1 MKSEEVMKIFTR
13 GEKQPK
19 LFIIQYSLFIT
30 RIKDGNLMAKKKI
43 LLIYTGGTIGMK
55 KTSHGYTP
63 AQGFIEEALNSIPD
77 MSRADFPKWD
87 LYEMSPLLDSSN
99 MTVKEWNIIATVI
112 CKEYEN
118 YSGFVVLHGTDTMA
132 YTASALSFM
141 LSGLDKPVVLT
152 GSQIPLAEIRS
163 DGKDNLIASILIA
176 ADGVAREVCLYF
188 SGKLLRGNRAMKM
201 SADGLVAFDSPN
213 YPHLADVGISI
224 KYNTSVLLK
233 RKKRSSTQ
241 LRLVPFS
248 EVPIG
253 VIKVFPGIQFGLFE
267 QIMTEKL
274 SGIVLETFG
283 AGNIPCGGDELLP
296 IIKKAFN
303 SGTVITVCSQ
313 CPAGTVVLGAYE
325 TSSSLKAA
333 GAVSGRDMTTE
344 AAVAKL
350 YYLFSLGISKDEI
363 KRMME
368 INLFGELSDYT
379 ESEKE

>member
-1 MKSEEVMKIFTR
+1 MES
-13 GEKQPK
+13 
-19 LFIIQYSLFIT
+19 
-30 RIKDGNLMAKKKI
+30 KKVLI
-43 LLIYTGGTIGMK
+43 IYTGGTIGMK
-55 KTSHGYTP
+55 KTENGYTP
-63 AQGFIEEALNSIPD
+63 AAGFIEEALNSIPD
-77 MSRADFPKWD
+77 MSRPDFPTWD

-99 MTVKEWNIIATVI
+99 MTVKEWNSIASVI
-112 CKEYEN
+112 CKEYEK

-132 YTASALSFM
+132 YTASALSFI

-152 GSQIPLAEIRS
+152 GSQIPLSEIRS

-176 ADGVAREVCLYF
+176 AEGVAREVCLYF

-224 KYNTSVLLK
+224 KYNVAALLRKDQNRSVQLK
-233 RKKRSSTQ
+233 Y
-241 LRLVPFS
+241 VPFS
-248 EVPIG
+248 EIPIG

-283 AGNIPCGGDELLP
+283 AGNIPCGGNELLP

-313 CPAGTVVLGAYE
+313 CPSGTVVLGAYE

-363 KRMME
+363 KRAME
-368 INLFGELSDYT
+368 IDLCGELTDYN
-379 ESEKE
+379 E